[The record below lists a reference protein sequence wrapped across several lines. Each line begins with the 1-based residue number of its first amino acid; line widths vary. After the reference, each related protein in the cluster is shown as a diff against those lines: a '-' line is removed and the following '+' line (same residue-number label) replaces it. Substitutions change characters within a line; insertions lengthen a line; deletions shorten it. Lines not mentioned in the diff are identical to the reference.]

1 MRAAI
6 GPTLLEVTGAA
17 KSFGAV
23 RALNGVNLALRE
35 GEVLALLGD
44 NGAGKSTLV
53 KALAGVHTLDA
64 GTIRVAGIAQRFR
77 SPADARRLGIETVY
91 QDLAVFDN
99 LNARANLFIGREP
112 VRFRWLGPLA
122 VLREREMT
130 RIWTDHIEQL
140 RVHIPQNATSVGV
153 MSGGQRQSIA
163 VARAA
168 AFASRIV
175 ILDEPTAAL
184 GLRES
189 RRTLD
194 LIRRLP
200 EQGVAVILV
209 SHNLD
214 HVEEVADRAVILR
227 AGTVVGEV
235 EPTPEN
241 RERIVSLIVGSQ
253 PTGPVNT
260 QPHKRGTA

>member
-1 MRAAI
+1 MSEVGTGNRQAV
-6 GPTLLEVTGAA
+6 LEVMGAT

-23 RALNGVNLALRE
+23 RALNGVDLTLHT

-53 KALAGVHTLDA
+53 KALAGVHPLDA
-64 GTIRVAGIAQRFR
+64 GTMRVCGARHRLR
-77 SPADARRLGIETVY
+77 SPAEARRLGIETVH

-99 LNARANLFIGREP
+99 LNARANLFIGRESA
-112 VRFRWLGPLA
+112 RLRWLGPLA
-122 VLREREMT
+122 ILREREMS
-130 RIWTDHIEQL
+130 RLWTAYIDDL
-140 RVHIPQNATSVGV
+140 KVNIPRNASIVGV
-153 MSGGQRQSIA
+153 MSGGQRQAIA

-214 HVEEVADRAVILR
+214 HVEEVADRAVVLR
-227 AGTVVGEV
+227 GGKVVGEV
-235 EPTPEN
+235 IPTPEN
-241 RERIVSLIVGSQ
+241 RERIVSLIVGGQRSL
-253 PTGPVNT
+253 
-260 QPHKRGTA
+260 